1 MATLKTLFYNSQ
13 KLTGGILLVIAI
25 ILLWIDSDIFREYF
39 IEHRPVEQLQL
50 QELVLPV
57 ILLILGLFLLFKRKN
72 GKS

>member
-39 IEHRPVEQLQL
+39 IEHRPAEQLQL

-57 ILLILGLFLLFKRKN
+57 ILLILGLFLLLKRKN